1 MPGTNLML
9 TQSPPSTSAGPT
21 SRSTAV
27 HPSLNWARAMPPG
40 PDTRVKITEA
50 YAALVARDVY
60 FWAWPMVNVYN
71 RRLYFSKVTQQ
82 QYTGP
87 SPQAPVNRFTML
99 ADYAPPEQRNV
110 ACANQD

>member
-1 MPGTNLML
+1 ML
-9 TQSPPSTSAGPT
+9 
-21 SRSTAV
+21 
-27 HPSLNWARAMPPG
+27 PSLNWSRAMPPG
-40 PDTRVKITEA
+40 PDARVKITEA

-71 RRLYFSKVTQQ
+71 RRLYFSKVAQQ

-99 ADYAPPEQRNV
+99 TDYSSPEQRNV
-110 ACANQD
+110 ARFGESE

>member
-1 MPGTNLML
+1 MTRVTEN
-9 TQSPPSTSAGPT
+9 PSATRAVRSAT
-21 SRSTAV
+21 V
-27 HPSLNWARAMPPG
+27 LPSLNWSRAMPPG
-40 PDTRVKITEA
+40 PDVRVKITEA

-71 RRLYFSKVTQQ
+71 RRLYFSKVAQQ

-99 ADYAPPEQRNV
+99 TD
-110 ACANQD
+110 